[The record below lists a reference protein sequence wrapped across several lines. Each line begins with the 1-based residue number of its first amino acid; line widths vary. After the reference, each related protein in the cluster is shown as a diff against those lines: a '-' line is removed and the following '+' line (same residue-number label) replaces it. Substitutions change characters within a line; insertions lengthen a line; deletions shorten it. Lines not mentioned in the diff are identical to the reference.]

1 MNTKIIVA
9 LVVGIALVGLTGAAS
24 AAYYEI
30 DGYYIYADSAAN
42 LFSADTR
49 FETEVVGTDPN
60 GIPIHMQSWIAND
73 MRVTSVSPPN
83 SDVNF
88 EFVQGGETNLILE
101 TDRPGSRTHAS
112 AHCGIL
118 PSEEMAVWN
127 SNDVWNN
134 AWVNYNGNEDQMAS
148 IRYGST
154 GYEFATPA
162 EATMEAEHILGP
174 VTVGSEISLWG

>member
-73 MRVTSVSPPN
+73 MRVTSVSPP
-83 SDVNF
+83 STDVLF
-88 EFVQGGETNLILE
+88 DFVQGGETNLILE
-101 TDRPGSRTHAS
+101 TDRPGNLNIFESRDRAYQQINYVDKGEAVDIEFDTESRTDAS

-118 PSEEMAVWN
+118 PIEEMAVWN

-134 AWVNYNGNEDQMAS
+134 AWVNYNGNED
-148 IRYGST
+148 
-154 GYEFATPA
+154 
-162 EATMEAEHILGP
+162 
-174 VTVGSEISLWG
+174 

>member
-30 DGYYIYADSAAN
+30 DGYYSYADSAAN

-73 MRVTSVSPPN
+73 MRVTSVSPP
-83 SDVNF
+83 STDVP
-88 EFVQGGETNLILE
+88 FVQGGEINLILE
-101 TDRPGSRTHAS
+101 TDRPGNLNIFESRDIPPYQQINYVDKGEAVDIVFDTESRRDAS
-112 AHCGIL
+112 AHCGII
-118 PSEEMAVWN
+118 PIEEMAVWN

-134 AWVNYNGNEDQMAS
+134 AWVNYNGNED
-148 IRYGST
+148 
-154 GYEFATPA
+154 
-162 EATMEAEHILGP
+162 
-174 VTVGSEISLWG
+174 